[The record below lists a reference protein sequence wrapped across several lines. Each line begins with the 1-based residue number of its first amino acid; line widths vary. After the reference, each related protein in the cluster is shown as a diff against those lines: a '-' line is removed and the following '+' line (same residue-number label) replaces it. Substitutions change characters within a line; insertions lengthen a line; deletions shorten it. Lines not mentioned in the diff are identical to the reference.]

1 MERLSREAGEPREVG
16 MQQGDRAEL
25 ESRRWQEKC
34 GILVALSDGRKGIEC
49 GKAEG
54 QNLHRQK
61 KNWGQVETGKG
72 RSLYWRMALGK
83 KQARAEEEEK
93 PAENI

>member
-1 MERLSREAGEPREVG
+1 M
-16 MQQGDRAEL
+16 
-25 ESRRWQEKC
+25 WK
-34 GILVALSDGRKGIEC
+34 GRGTKPPQ
-49 GKAEG
+49 AD
-54 QNLHRQK
+54 
-61 KNWGQVETGKG
+61 KNWGEVETGKG